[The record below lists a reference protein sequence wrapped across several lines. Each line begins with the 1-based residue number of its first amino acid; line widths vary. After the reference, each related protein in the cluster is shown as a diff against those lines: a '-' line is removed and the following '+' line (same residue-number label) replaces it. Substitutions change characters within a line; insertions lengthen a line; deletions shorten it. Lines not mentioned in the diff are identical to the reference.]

1 MIYIFYFY
9 ATHSIVLVKA
19 LFRDR
24 YYMLMLMGAFVIL
37 ILIAIISLRPVRRV
51 MRMRR
56 ERHEAELPRTVEAGE
71 SNRGWS
77 PWSAQSKYQQ
87 KLK

>member
-1 MIYIFYFY
+1 MIYIFY

-37 ILIAIISLRPVRRV
+37 ILIAIISLRPVRRG

-71 SNRGWS
+71 ANRGWS